1 MPVATIT
8 SKGQITIPKAIRDL
22 LGLKPGNRLVF
33 VPRPNGE
40 VIVKAE
46 TVDVRSLRGML
57 KHDGPAVSVEE
68 MNEAIAQSAAS

>member
-1 MPVATIT
+1 MPAATIT
-8 SKGQITIPKAIRDL
+8 SKGQITIPKAIREL

-68 MNEAIAQSAAS
+68 MNKAIAQSAAS